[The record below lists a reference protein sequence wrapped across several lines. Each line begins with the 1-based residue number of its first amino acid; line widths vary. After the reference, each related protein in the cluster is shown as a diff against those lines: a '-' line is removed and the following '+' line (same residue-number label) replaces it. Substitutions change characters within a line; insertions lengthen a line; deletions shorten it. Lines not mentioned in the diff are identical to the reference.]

1 MSQLHHRR
9 RRAQQAK
16 RNKVATLNLV
26 SLMDIFTILVFFLMV
41 NSSDV
46 EILETSTDIKLPDSS
61 SEQRPEQQIVIS
73 VSANDIIVQG
83 RKVAAVSALEPVDGE
98 QSYGVIE
105 SLKQELDYQAA
116 RKGEVPELGYEVT
129 IMGDRELPYWLLKQ
143 IMMTCQTAEFSQ
155 ISLAVN
161 KPEGPVKALDV
172 PEIQEPAAPAVETAP
187 VAVSSV
193 ESTPPSGDVGAAS

>member
-16 RNKVATLNLV
+16 RTKVATLNLV

-46 EILETSTDIKLPDSS
+46 EILQTSTDIKLPDSN
-61 SEQRPEQQIVIS
+61 SEQRPEEQIVIS
-73 VSANDIIVQG
+73 VSANDVIVQG
-83 RKVAAVSALEPVDGE
+83 RKVADVSALEPVDGE
-98 QSYGVIE
+98 QSYGIIE
-105 SLKQELDYQAA
+105 PLKKELDYQAA
-116 RKGEVPELGYEVT
+116 RKGEVPELGHEVT

-161 KPEGPVKALDV
+161 KPEGGVKALKT
-172 PEIQEPAAPAVETAP
+172 PEMEMPAPEAIVPAAPGQAPTAG
-187 VAVSSV
+187 VAS
-193 ESTPPSGDVGAAS
+193 